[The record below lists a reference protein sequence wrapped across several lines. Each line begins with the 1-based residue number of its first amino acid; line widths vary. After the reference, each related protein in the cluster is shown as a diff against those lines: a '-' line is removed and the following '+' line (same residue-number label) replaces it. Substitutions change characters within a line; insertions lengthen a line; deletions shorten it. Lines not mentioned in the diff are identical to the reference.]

1 MQNFHNFRCIHPV
14 RAVEAS
20 LRIFPAKSG
29 FVSSSRIGK
38 SNKLQLT
45 FQDGVSDYAE
55 EASLFFFLQVKKRHS
70 FSPYKI
76 EISAQSAHSHILPT
90 WRHGVNYADG
100 SSYKEN
106 YISDIATMH
115 VNPLLNCSE
124 ACSVRPIAHRCVR
137 DVGRQV
143 RRPL

>member
-55 EASLFFFLQVKKRHS
+55 EASLFFFLQVKNGTVSLPIKSKSQRNQR
-70 FSPYKI
+70 I
-76 EISAQSAHSHILPT
+76 AISCP
-90 WRHGVNYADG
+90 HGG
-100 SSYKEN
+100 TE
-106 YISDIATMH
+106 
-115 VNPLLNCSE
+115 
-124 ACSVRPIAHRCVR
+124 
-137 DVGRQV
+137 
-143 RRPL
+143 